1 MADYNIPTLEDVDET
16 KKNMDSITEFIEST
30 EDTLEDQYGSTRKT
44 LKGIENQVTYAI
56 GWNIVADFA
65 IGVTVNNTNDV
76 LQYNGGLYRTTET
89 QPYTT
94 DGATPDADT
103 GDWVAVAEGELKTVE
118 RILNE
123 PDGSAIYSTDY
134 STLLDDV
141 EAIYDPSTQQIYNK
155 PATVGAG
162 ERITDVTGDQLTTDA
177 PAVYTMTLLDSISS
191 LAQSIDDNTSDITTN
206 AGNIDVNAGNITNNS
221 IAITANS
228 SAIAAISDFQSIA
241 SPVLFNADSMVLNTS
256 SLYIT
261 NGYFAFITGVSA
273 KGFTMSVETV
283 SDTVDF
289 AGSGTGTVWIARTTS
304 NTWVFREDKPV
315 FDVETG
321 LYEGE
326 TEALS
331 FITNPM
337 VVISDVPRNFD
348 YNISLATNTL
358 GKTNFRNKA
367 VSEISGSQHNNM
379 MILINGELYTAS
391 GNSGGNPNSGTG
403 RGLDATIRNYGV
415 SSMTKVYFPETEARI
430 TKVGGNGRTGNYAL
444 FDNGNLYTW
453 GLNTYGSLGLG
464 DTTARGFPTLAATD
478 VTDVFGKDTDG
489 TNVATSGMFI
499 KKTDGLI
506 YATGYNV
513 QGQLGLGT
521 TTSVSS
527 FIQVTSLGSDVE
539 YIWNFAGA
547 NGVAVALKSDG
558 TIWMTGYNGQGALG
572 DGTTTNIT
580 SFTDLTADW
589 GGSTIGDITK
599 VVYSGDS
606 TAKSMMILR
615 DDSGTT
621 AVYTCGDN
629 GYGQIGNGTTT
640 DVSTPYPVPGSSDL
654 KSIGGIGS
662 RARFMLT
669 NDDDLYTWGYNGQG
683 QLGIGSTTNATSPTL
698 AESEVREVMS
708 PDWDS
713 NDNGYAVPFF
723 IKKTDSYLYGTG
735 ENGQGQ
741 LGIGSSTDA
750 TSFTRVFFNEDVR
763 YMGSFT
769 TSNEARIVIAVTS
782 DDKFFGWGYN
792 AHYGVF
798 DGSTGSNYLTP
809 VLLRTPDV

>member
-415 SSMTKVYFPETEARI
+415 SSMTKVYFSCACQFVEATVENFNML
-430 TKVGGNGRTGNYAL
+430 TKVFPLNPELKEIFNSCIQPENYQDIDINTL
-444 FDNGNLYTW
+444 TNL
-453 GLNTYGSLGLG
+453 N
-464 DTTARGFPTLAATD
+464 
-478 VTDVFGKDTDG
+478 
-489 TNVATSGMFI
+489 GMFR
-499 KKTDGLI
+499 
-506 YATGYNV
+506 
-513 QGQLGLGT
+513 Q
-521 TTSVSS
+521 SP
-527 FIQVTSLGSDVE
+527 
-539 YIWNFAGA
+539 
-547 NGVAVALKSDG
+547 
-558 TIWMTGYNGQGALG
+558 
-572 DGTTTNIT
+572 IT
-580 SFTDLTADW
+580 
-589 GGSTIGDITK
+589 
-599 VVYSGDS
+599 
-606 TAKSMMILR
+606 
-615 DDSGTT
+615 
-621 AVYTCGDN
+621 
-629 GYGQIGNGTTT
+629 
-640 DVSTPYPVPGSSDL
+640 
-654 KSIGGIGS
+654 
-662 RARFMLT
+662 
-669 NDDDLYTWGYNGQG
+669 
-683 QLGIGSTTNATSPTL
+683 
-698 AESEVREVMS
+698 E
-708 PDWDS
+708 
-713 NDNGYAVPFF
+713 
-723 IKKTDSYLYGTG
+723 
-735 ENGQGQ
+735 
-741 LGIGSSTDA
+741 
-750 TSFTRVFFNEDVR
+750 FNEDI
-763 YMGSFT
+763 
-769 TSNEARIVIAVTS
+769 SNVVNI
-782 DDKFFGWGYN
+782 DFMF
-792 AHYGVF
+792 
-798 DGSTGSNYLTP
+798 TGSNIKSITSDLTNIVSAKSSFSACKQLKEFNQDMPKLYYGQSMFSSCKMLHTVNSNMSNLKFSVEMFRDDIYLTTANITHNSHHDYDMYKN
-809 VLLRTPDV
+809 TPIEDTLNEN